1 MFEHLIDFE
10 PQVQDS
16 ADGFVPVEKTH
27 PTEHV
32 DAQTNTLDWLKE
44 LGAADEFEI
53 ATEAQTQAARTAF
66 TNLVTAQPPNQT
78 HKALEQIKTPAA
90 VQHLVGMLTAYD
102 WQFINQAQ
110 EIRGYAMAQL
120 LEETKNPSASIRLK
134 ALALLG
140 KVTEVG
146 LFTEK
151 IEVKKSEMTDA
162 ELEARI
168 KEKLGKMAKIVDI
181 TDIRE
186 VQEIDCQEVDTNE
199 DASEPHTES

>member
-10 PQVQDS
+10 PQVLDS
-16 ADGFVPVEKTH
+16 AKGFVPVEKTH

-32 DAQTNTLDWLKE
+32 NAQTNTLDWLKE

-181 TDIRE
+181 TDVRE
-186 VQEIDCQEVDTNE
+186 VQEIDCQEVDVDE
-199 DASEPHTES
+199 DASESHTES

>member
-1 MFEHLIDFE
+1 MFDHLIDFE
-10 PQVQDS
+10 PQIE
-16 ADGFVPVEKTH
+16 AAPIGFVPVEKTH

-32 DAQTNTLDWLKE
+32 DAQTNTLDWLKQ
-44 LGAADEFEI
+44 LGAIDEEEV
-53 ATEAQTQAARTAF
+53 ATEAQVSAARTAF
-66 TNLVTAQPPNQT
+66 TQLVTAQPPNQT

-102 WQFINQAQ
+102 WHFINQAQ
-110 EIRGYAMAQL
+110 EIRGYAVAQL
-120 LEETKNPSASIRLK
+120 LEETKHPTASVRLK

-151 IEVKKSEMTDA
+151 IEVKKAELSDA

-168 KEKLGKMAKIVDI
+168 KEKLNKMAKIVDI
-181 TDIRE
+181 TD
-186 VQEIDCQEVDTNE
+186 VQEIQETDCQDLDTAE
-199 DASEPHTES
+199 DDSERDTES

>member
-10 PQVQDS
+10 PEVQNS
-16 ADGFVPVEKTH
+16 AVGFVPVEKTH

-44 LGAADEFEI
+44 LGALDEDEI
-53 ATEAQTQAARTAF
+53 VTEAQTHAARTAF

-78 HKALEQIKTPAA
+78 HKALQQIKTPAA

-110 EIRGYAMAQL
+110 EIRGYTVAQL
-120 LEETKNPSASIRLK
+120 IEETKNPSASIRLK
-134 ALALLG
+134 ALGLLG
-140 KVTEVG
+140 KVTEIG
-146 LFTEK
+146 LFTDK
-151 IEVKKSEMTDA
+151 IEVKKSELSDV

-168 KEKLGKMAKIVDI
+168 KEKLGKMAKIVTVTDI
-181 TDIRE
+181 TDITELESTTLDSDGDTHE
-186 VQEIDCQEVDTNE
+186 V
-199 DASEPHTES
+199 SPES

>member
-10 PQVQDS
+10 PEVLDS
-16 ADGFVPVEKTH
+16 AKGFVPVEKTH

-32 DAQTNTLDWLKE
+32 DAQTKTMDWLKE

-181 TDIRE
+181 TDIKE

>member
-10 PQVQDS
+10 PQVLDS
-16 ADGFVPVEKTH
+16 AKGFVPVEKTH

-186 VQEIDCQEVDTNE
+186 VQEIDCQPVDMDE
-199 DASEPHTES
+199 DASESHTES

>member
-10 PQVQDS
+10 PQVLDS
-16 ADGFVPVEKTH
+16 AKGFVPVEKTH

-32 DAQTNTLDWLKE
+32 DAQTKTMDWLKE

>member
-1 MFEHLIDFE
+1 MFDHLIDFE
-10 PQVQDS
+10 PEVQNN
-16 ADGFVPVEKTH
+16 ANGFTPVEKTH
-27 PTEHV
+27 PTAHV
-32 DAQTNTLDWLKE
+32 DAQTKTLDWLKE
-44 LGAADEFEI
+44 LGAADEYEV
-53 ATEAQTQAARTAF
+53 ATEAQTDAARTAF

-78 HKALEQIKTPAA
+78 HKALEQMKTPAA
-90 VQHLVGMLTAYD
+90 VQHLVRMLTAYD
-102 WQFINQAQ
+102 WQFIHQAQ
-110 EIRGYAMAQL
+110 EIRGYTVAQL
-120 LEETKNPSASIRLK
+120 IEETKNPSASIRLK

-151 IEVKKSEMTDA
+151 IEVKKSELTDA

-186 VQEIDCQEVDTNE
+186 VQEIDCQTVETDEDT
-199 DASEPHTES
+199 SEPHTES

>member
-10 PQVQDS
+10 PQVQSS

-32 DAQTNTLDWLKE
+32 NAQTNTLDWLKE

-186 VQEIDCQEVDTNE
+186 VQEIDCQPVDMDE
-199 DASEPHTES
+199 DASESYTES

>member
-10 PQVQDS
+10 PQVLDS
-16 ADGFVPVEKTH
+16 AKGFVPVEKTH

-186 VQEIDCQEVDTNE
+186 VQEIDCQPVDTDE

>member
-10 PQVQDS
+10 PQVQNS

-186 VQEIDCQEVDTNE
+186 VQEIDCQPVDMDE
-199 DASEPHTES
+199 DASESHTES